1 MNFTDTSSQG
11 RRGPALDSFDIQ
23 NILLRFAG
31 KRCDREDHMARPSDA
46 RKDQELISI
55 LTADART
62 PLSDIAKRLGV
73 SRSTVQGRLSRLE
86 KEGIITG
93 YTTILA
99 TEDSHTTTI
108 SAIILI
114 ELEVKQQ
121 GNVIALLKKK
131 AEVVH
136 CYTLSGHFDIFV
148 KINCVNP
155 SHLDEIIDWI
165 AEMDGVR
172 RTTSSVILAKK
183 FER

>member
-1 MNFTDTSSQG
+1 
-11 RRGPALDSFDIQ
+11 
-23 NILLRFAG
+23 
-31 KRCDREDHMARPSDA
+31 
-46 RKDQELISI
+46 
-55 LTADART
+55 
-62 PLSDIAKRLGV
+62 V